1 MISLL
6 VIMRYELADDSAERL
21 LTKQY
26 QAVQARFLDGSD
38 KPLRICI

>member
-1 MISLL
+1 MISFL
-6 VIMRYELADDSAERL
+6 VIMRDELADCSSEGL

-38 KPLRICI
+38 KPLRIGI